1 MDSSMITKI
10 TCEYIDDDNKNKKTL
25 TKDLATDAMTIF
37 HSDYNYYRFT
47 DMYNKTNP
55 ENFTDIKKNIIS
67 ATRNK
72 LIKLYYN

>member
-10 TCEYIDDDNKNKKTL
+10 TCEYIDDTKNKKTL

-37 HSDYNYYRFT
+37 HSDYNYYRFN

-67 ATRNK
+67 ATRNQ